1 MKLTEAPGGKLAFR
15 QALLLISPYGD
26 SRPSSRSAADARWV
40 HCGLVKETN
49 TRAQKQLR
57 TLFTNAGIHKNQ
69 PSDFTLGVFDE
80 DYNLI
85 ATGSAHENH
94 LHSLAADRPYRG
106 NQELYLK
113 ANHELAPIFNS
124 LGFFEIASLG
134 EEIYMG
140 NQKAINRETI
150 IQPPE
155 HSIT

>member
-1 MKLTEAPGGKLAFR
+1 MASYIFS
-15 QALLLISPYGD
+15 QI
-26 SRPSSRSAADARWV
+26 
-40 HCGLVKETN
+40 KETD

-57 TLFTNAGIHKNQ
+57 TLLTNAGIPKSQ

-94 LHSLAADRPYRG
+94 LHSLAVDGPYRGKGLLSQVLTYLYDWQFSRG

-140 NQKAINRETI
+140 NPKAINSREAVL
-150 IQPPE
+150 
-155 HSIT
+155 SA